1 MIKITLT
8 PIYNVENLF
17 NEYSACLPE
26 NADKENAD
34 STEYLLNA
42 VIQVL
47 NETCILEAQELS
59 DRLSVSER
67 KLSAAIELLTGLSLA
82 KFIQEWRF
90 LQSQQ
95 LLLHTDLPYNEVA
108 NQCGFA
114 DEHSLIRLYERRLR
128 TTPHIFRTG
137 YRIRNSNYK
146 CNRNGF
152 STVMNGQ
159 NRQAKN
165 KVFSKQ

>member
-1 MIKITLT
+1 MNPLT
-8 PIYNVENLF
+8 PIYNVEDLF
-17 NEYSACLPE
+17 RKYSTSVPE
-26 NADKENAD
+26 NAERSDALP
-34 STEYLLNA
+34 SEYIMAAIIDILNH
-42 VIQVL
+42 
-47 NETCILEAQELS
+47 TCLFEAQELA
-59 DRLSVSER
+59 DLLSVNDR
-67 KLSAAIELLTGLSLA
+67 KLSAAVEILTGLSLA

-95 LLLHTDLPYNEVA
+95 LLRNTELPYNEVA

-114 DEHSLIRLYERRLR
+114 DEHNLIRLYERRLQ

-146 CNRNGF
+146 HNRNGY
-152 STVMNGQ
+152 SPIMNGQ
-159 NRQAKN
+159 NRGAKN